1 MAVKEE
7 EVDVG
12 MWRKVVVGASE
23 RRLMEAMAGV
33 GVERPCAAGRQRE
46 EACSDGGDGRRR
58 MRTSGCRD
66 TRAEVKRTHMSA

>member
-7 EVDVG
+7 EVVDVG

-46 EACSDGGDGRRR
+46 EERRGLQRRR
-58 MRTSGCRD
+58 RREEED
-66 TRAEVKRTHMSA
+66 EDEWLP

>member
-7 EVDVG
+7 EVVDVG

-46 EACSDGGDGRRR
+46 EERRGLRRR
-58 MRTSGCRD
+58 EEED
-66 TRAEVKRTHMSA
+66 EDEWLP